1 MGDLGPRQLMLAMML
16 GASCAFATPIGC
28 QTNLMV
34 LAAGGYRFSDFP
46 KLGGLLTL
54 VVGTTSATLIWLIGL
69 ADPAW
74 SGRGAEAAPT

>member
-34 LAAGGYRFSDFP
+34 LGRGGYSFGDFLA
-46 KLGGLLTL
+46 LGGGLTL
-54 VVGTTSATLIWLIGL
+54 VVGCCV
-69 ADPAW
+69 
-74 SGRGAEAAPT
+74 AAGCLLFL